1 MNTKTL
7 VGGLIGGV
15 VAFLLGWL
23 IFGILLMKFYQSNMV
38 SYAGLLK
45 DPPEMWAIAVAN
57 LAFGIFMA
65 YVLNLGNINS
75 VSKGF
80 TTGLIVGLLTQAG
93 FDLLLHGQMNLY
105 NTQLLVIDIVA
116 SGVFSG
122 VIAAVIGWWFGRGAK
137 TAS

>member
-23 IFGILLMKFYQSNMV
+23 IFGMLLMKFYQSNMV
-38 SYAGLLK
+38 SYSGLLK

-57 LAFGIFMA
+57 LAYGLLLA
-65 YVLNLGNINS
+65 YILNLGGIKS

-80 TTGLIVGLLTQAG
+80 TTGLTVGLLSQVG

-105 NTQLLVIDIVA
+105 NTQLLITDIVA
-116 SGVFSG
+116 SGIFSG
-122 VIAAVIGWWFGRGAK
+122 IIAAIIGWWFGRGVK